1 VIRSSDNSLTG
12 SCKSSERVLVAA
24 LEQRPTAI
32 RYASA
37 DRVISLGIEGLIRK
51 LPIRW
56 RIFLI
61 AALNTAVAIILAA
74 LIWDGAKSLSAAWTE
89 VRQVRDSDRLL
100 ALLESEAGRL
110 QNLIHRYFNQPNPE
124 VFAEI
129 TLLREAL
136 LTTLRNRASV
146 DPMLAG
152 SVEGLVEA
160 TERFLAGFGD
170 LRATQARIART
181 YENEVLKP
189 ARDIAGLYA
198 IIDGASGS
206 RDALIWPSL
215 SKSREAFS
223 ATVVAANAYYLSLA
237 SSAVDDANK
246 NLETIERTIPVMLDL
261 ADNDLQR
268 AALGKLREH
277 VQILSQGLNNL
288 TTHFTSQER
297 LLRDAIDGNQ
307 GAMAAAIDQISAQMR
322 LRERLAQER
331 FDRTLAG
338 VYKKVAIIALVFLTL
353 IVVIGVAIT
362 RSISSPLRELM
373 TAMRAI
379 VAGNY
384 ESRLRGLKAR
394 DEIGDMARAVE
405 VFRENA
411 IAKRQ
416 AEEELRAAKERAEQ
430 ALTDLRNTQESLIEA
445 EKLAA
450 LGGLVA
456 GVAHEVNNPVGI
468 SMTVASSL
476 SRRCESFAA
485 ELEQGQMRRSRLVE
499 FIDGN
504 REAAN
509 QLVANLQ
516 RAGELIQSF
525 KQVAVDRSHA
535 ERRQFDLRHSTEQ
548 ILTSL
553 RPGLKK
559 SHIELVTEIPEGIV
573 MDSYP
578 GHYGQVLTNL
588 FLNAVKHGFD
598 GVPEGTIHIEAR
610 PVGGQVEINFY
621 DDGKGMTEEVQRRAF
636 DPFFTTRRSEGGT
649 GLGLHIVYNLVT
661 RRLGGR
667 IMVSSAPWRGTTFR
681 ITLPLS
687 APRQEPE
694 AGQVAG

>member
-1 VIRSSDNSLTG
+1 MV
-12 SCKSSERVLVAA
+12 A
-24 LEQRPTAI
+24 LEQRQPLPHAP
-32 RYASA
+32 A
-37 DRVISLGIEGLIRK
+37 DRLDRASDERGPRVTSLGIEGLIRR

-61 AALNTAVAIILAA
+61 AALNTAVAVILAA
-74 LIWDGAKSLSAAWTE
+74 LIWDGAKSLSTAWTD

-160 TERFLAGFGD
+160 TEKFLAGFGD
-170 LRATQARIART
+170 LRATQSRIART

-189 ARDIAGLYA
+189 ARDMAGLYA

-206 RDALIWPSL
+206 REALIWPSL

-237 SSAVDDANK
+237 SSAADDANK

-268 AALGKLREH
+268 AALAKLREH
-277 VQILSQGLNNL
+277 AQILRQGMNNL
-288 TTHFTSQER
+288 TINFTNQAR

-307 GAMAAAIDQISAQMR
+307 GAMATAIDQLSAEMR

-338 VYKKVAIIALVFLTL
+338 VYKKVAIVALVFLTL
-353 IVVIGVAIT
+353 IVIVGVAIT

-373 TAMRAI
+373 AAMHAI
-379 VAGNY
+379 VAGFY

-416 AEEELRAAKERAEQ
+416 AEEELRASKERAEQ
-430 ALTDLRNTQESLIEA
+430 ALTELRNTQESLIEA

-476 SRRCESFAA
+476 ARRCESFGA
-485 ELEQGQMRRSRLVE
+485 ELDQGQMRRSRLVE
-499 FIDGN
+499 FIESN

-535 ERRQFDLRHSTEQ
+535 ERRQFDLRQSTEQ
-548 ILTSL
+548 ILASL

-559 SHIELVTEIPEGIV
+559 SHIDLVTEIPEGIV

-588 FLNAVKHGFD
+588 FLNAVKHGFE

-610 PVGGQVEINFY
+610 PIGNQVEINFY

-694 AGQVAG
+694 AAQAVG

>member
-1 VIRSSDNSLTG
+1 V
-12 SCKSSERVLVAA
+12 VVA
-24 LEQRPTAI
+24 LEQRPTTMSEAAAE
-32 RYASA
+32 RSGAF
-37 DRVISLGIEGLIRK
+37 GLEVPLRR

-56 RIFLI
+56 RILLI
-61 AALNTAVAIILAA
+61 ATLNTAVALILAA
-74 LIWDGAKSLSAAWTE
+74 LIWDGAQSLSKAWTE
-89 VRQVRDSDRLL
+89 VRHVRESDRLL

-160 TERFLAGFGD
+160 TEKFLAGFGD
-170 LRATQARIART
+170 LRATQSRIART

-189 ARDIAGLYA
+189 ARDMAGLYA

-206 RDALIWPSL
+206 HDALIWPSL

-223 ATVVAANAYYLSLA
+223 ATVVASNAYYLSLA
-237 SSAVDDANK
+237 STAAEDADK
-246 NLETIERTIPVMLDL
+246 NLETIERTVPVMIDL

-268 AALGKLREH
+268 SALAKLRE
-277 VQILSQGLNNL
+277 QSQTLRQGLNNL
-288 TTHFTSQER
+288 TANFTTQAR

-307 GAMAAAIDQISAQMR
+307 GAMAAAIDQLSAQMR
-322 LRERLAQER
+322 TRERQAQER
-331 FDRTLAG
+331 FDRTLGG

-353 IVVIGVAIT
+353 VVVVGVAIT

-373 TAMRAI
+373 AAMHAI

-394 DEIGDMARAVE
+394 DEIGDMARAIE

-411 IAKRQ
+411 IAKRR
-416 AEEELRAAKERAEQ
+416 AEEDLRASKERAEQ
-430 ALTDLRNTQESLIEA
+430 ALTELRNTQESLIEA

-476 SRRCESFAA
+476 ARRCEGFTA

-499 FIDGN
+499 FINSN

-535 ERRQFDLRHSTEQ
+535 ERRLFDLRHSTEQ
-548 ILTSL
+548 ILASL

-559 SHIELVTEIPEGIV
+559 SHIELITEIPVGIA

-610 PVGGQVEINFY
+610 PVGVGQVEINFY
-621 DDGKGMTEEVQRRAF
+621 DDGKGMTDEVQRRAF

-667 IMVSSAPWRGTTFR
+667 IMLSSAPWRGTTFR

-687 APRQEPE
+687 APRQEEEP
-694 AGQVAG
+694 AQGAA

>member
-1 VIRSSDNSLTG
+1 V
-12 SCKSSERVLVAA
+12 VA
-24 LEQRPTAI
+24 LEQGSNAI
-32 RYASA
+32 PPAPAVRGS
-37 DRVISLGIEGLIRK
+37 VFGLEALMRAF
-51 LPIRW
+51 PIRW
-56 RIFLI
+56 RIFSI
-61 AALNTAVAIILAA
+61 AALNTAVAVILAA
-74 LIWDGAKSLSAAWTE
+74 LIWNGAKSLSSAWTD

-136 LTTLRNRASV
+136 LSTLRNRASV

-160 TERFLAGFGD
+160 TEKFLAGFGD
-170 LRATQARIART
+170 LRATQSRIGRT

-189 ARDIAGLYA
+189 ARDMAGLYA
-198 IIDGASGS
+198 IIDGASGA

-215 SKSREAFS
+215 SKSREAYS
-223 ATVVAANAYYLSLA
+223 ATVVAANAFYLSLA
-237 SSAVDDANK
+237 STAADDANK

-261 ADNDLQR
+261 SDNDLQR
-268 AALGKLREH
+268 AALSKLREQA
-277 VQILSQGLNNL
+277 QILRQGLNNL
-288 TTHFTSQER
+288 TSNFATQAR

-307 GAMAAAIDQISAQMR
+307 GAMAAAIDQLSAQMR
-322 LRERLAQER
+322 TRERLAQLR
-331 FDRTLAG
+331 FDRALG
-338 VYKKVAIIALVFLTL
+338 DVYKKVAIVAIVFLSL
-353 IVVIGVAIT
+353 VVILGVAIT
-362 RSISSPLRELM
+362 RSISGPLRELM
-373 TAMRAI
+373 AAMHAI

-384 ESRLRGLKAR
+384 ESRLRGLRAR
-394 DEIGDMARAVE
+394 DEIGGMARAVE

-411 IAKRQ
+411 IAKRR
-416 AEEELRAAKERAEQ
+416 AEEELRTSKERAEQ
-430 ALTDLRNTQESLIEA
+430 ALTELRNTQESLIEA

-476 SRRCESFAA
+476 ARRCEGFAA
-485 ELEQGQMRRSRLVE
+485 ELEHGQVRRSRLAE
-499 FIDGN
+499 FIAGN

-535 ERRQFDLRHSTEQ
+535 ERRQFDLRHSTDQ
-548 ILTSL
+548 ILASL

-559 SHIELVTEIPEGIV
+559 SHIELVMEIPEGII

-610 PVGGQVEINFY
+610 PVGVGQVEINFY
-621 DDGKGMTEEVQRRAF
+621 DDGKGMADDVQRRAF
-636 DPFFTTRRSEGGT
+636 DPFFTTRRGEGGT

-667 IMVSSAPWRGTTFR
+667 IMLSSAPWRGTTFR

-687 APRQEPE
+687 APRQEGE
-694 AGQVAG
+694 AA

>member
-1 VIRSSDNSLTG
+1 
-12 SCKSSERVLVAA
+12 LVVA
-24 LEQRPTAI
+24 LEQRSTIGEAAGE
-32 RYASA
+32 RARGFGV
-37 DRVISLGIEGLIRK
+37 DTLIRK

-61 AALNTAVAIILAA
+61 AFLNTAVALILAF
-74 LIWDGAKSLSAAWTE
+74 LIWDGAKSLSTAWTD

-152 SVEGLVEA
+152 TVEPLVEA
-160 TERFLAGFGD
+160 TEKFLAGFGD
-170 LRATQARIART
+170 LRATQSRIART

-223 ATVVAANAYYLSLA
+223 ATVVASNAYYLSVA
-237 SSAVDDANK
+237 SSAADEANK

-268 AALGKLREH
+268 AALAKLREQS
-277 VQILSQGLNNL
+277 QILRQGLSNL
-288 TTHFTSQER
+288 TSNFATQAR

-307 GAMAAAIDQISAQMR
+307 GAMASAIDQLSAQMR
-322 LRERLAQER
+322 TRERFAQER

-338 VYKKVAIIALVFLTL
+338 VYRKVAIVALVFLTL
-353 IVVIGVAIT
+353 IVVMGVAIT
-362 RSISSPLRELM
+362 RSISAPLRELM
-373 TAMRAI
+373 GAMQQI
-379 VAGNY
+379 VSGNY
-384 ESRLRGLKAR
+384 EARLRGLRAR
-394 DEIGDMARAVE
+394 DEIGEMARAVD

-411 IAKRQ
+411 IAKRR
-416 AEEELRAAKERAEQ
+416 AEEELRASKERAEQ
-430 ALTDLRNTQESLIEA
+430 ALRELRETQDSLIEA

-476 SRRCESFAA
+476 ARRCEGFSA

-499 FIDGN
+499 FIEGN

-535 ERRQFDLRHSTEQ
+535 DRRQFDLRQSTEQ
-548 ILTSL
+548 ILASL

-610 PVGGQVEINFY
+610 PVGLGQVEINFY

-667 IMVSSAPWRGTTFR
+667 IMLSSAPWRGTTFR

-687 APRQEPE
+687 APRQDTEP
-694 AGQVAG
+694 AQAVG

>member
-1 VIRSSDNSLTG
+1 V
-12 SCKSSERVLVAA
+12 A
-24 LEQRPTAI
+24 LEQRPAI
-32 RYASA
+32 SSASA
-37 DRVISLGIEGLIRK
+37 KRIGAFRIEGLIRK
-51 LPIRW
+51 LSIRW
-56 RIFLI
+56 RIVFI
-61 AALNTAVAIILAA
+61 ALLNIAVAIILAA
-74 LIWDGAKSLSAAWTE
+74 LIWEGAKSLNAAWTDL
-89 VRQVRDSDRLL
+89 RQVRDSDRLL
-100 ALLESEAGRL
+100 ALLESEASRL

-160 TERFLAGFGD
+160 TEKFLAGFGD
-170 LRATQARIART
+170 LRATQSRIART

-189 ARDIAGLYA
+189 ARDMAGLYA

-206 RDALIWPSL
+206 HEALIWPSL

-237 SSAVDDANK
+237 SSAADDANK

-268 AALGKLREH
+268 AALAKLREQS
-277 VQILSQGLNNL
+277 QILSQGMSNL
-288 TTHFTSQER
+288 SANFMTQAR
-297 LLRDAIDGNQ
+297 LLREAIDGNQ
-307 GAMAAAIDQISAQMR
+307 AAMAAAIDQLSAQMR
-322 LRERLAQER
+322 MRERYAQER
-331 FDRTLAG
+331 FDRTLGG
-338 VYKKVAIIALVFLTL
+338 VYRKVALTALVFLTL
-353 IVVIGVAIT
+353 IVVIGVAIA
-362 RSISSPLRELM
+362 RSISSPLYELM
-373 TAMRAI
+373 GAMHAI

-384 ESRLRGLKAR
+384 EHRLHGLKAR

-416 AEEELRAAKERAEQ
+416 AEEDLRTSKERAEQ

-468 SMTVASSL
+468 SMTVASTL
-476 SRRCESFAA
+476 ARRCESFAA
-485 ELEQGQMRRSRLVE
+485 ELGQGQMRRSRLAE
-499 FIDGN
+499 FIDSN

-548 ILTSL
+548 ILASL

-559 SHIELVTEIPEGIV
+559 SHIELVTEIPEGIA

-598 GVPEGTIHIEAR
+598 GLPEGTIHIEAR
-610 PVGGQVEINFY
+610 AVGVGQVEINFY

-681 ITLPLS
+681 IMLPLS
-687 APRQEPE
+687 APRQDAE
-694 AGQVAG
+694 AGQGSG

>member
-1 VIRSSDNSLTG
+1 
-12 SCKSSERVLVAA
+12 

-32 RYASA
+32 RHASA

-198 IIDGASGS
+198 IIDGATGA

-223 ATVVAANAYYLSLA
+223 AAVVAANAYYLSLA
-237 SSAVDDANK
+237 SSAADDANK

-268 AALGKLREH
+268 AALAKLREH
-277 VQILSQGLNNL
+277 VQILRLGLNNL
-288 TTHFTSQER
+288 ATHFTSQAR

-338 VYKKVAIIALVFLTL
+338 VYKKVAIVALVFLTL

-373 TAMRAI
+373 TAMHAI

-416 AEEELRAAKERAEQ
+416 AEEELRASKERAEQ
-430 ALTDLRNTQESLIEA
+430 ALTELRNTQESLIEA

-485 ELEQGQMRRSRLVE
+485 ELDQGQMRRSRLVE

-548 ILTSL
+548 ILASL

-578 GHYGQVLTNL
+578 GHYGQLLTNL

-621 DDGKGMTEEVQRRAF
+621 DDGKGMTEDVQRRAF

>member
-1 VIRSSDNSLTG
+1 MSGAATERSG
-12 SCKSSERVLVAA
+12 AFG
-24 LEQRPTAI
+24 LEVP
-32 RYASA
+32 
-37 DRVISLGIEGLIRK
+37 LRK

-56 RIFLI
+56 RILLI
-61 AALNTAVAIILAA
+61 ATLNTAVALILAA
-74 LIWDGAKSLSAAWTE
+74 LIWDGAQSLSKAWTE
-89 VRQVRDSDRLL
+89 VRHVRESDRLL

-110 QNLIHRYFNQPNPE
+110 QNLIHRYFNQPIPE

-160 TERFLAGFGD
+160 TEKFLAGFGD
-170 LRATQARIART
+170 LRATQSRIART

-189 ARDIAGLYA
+189 ARDMAGLYA

-223 ATVVAANAYYLSLA
+223 ATVVASNAYYLSLA
-237 SSAVDDANK
+237 STAAEDADK
-246 NLETIERTIPVMLDL
+246 NLETIERTIPVMIDL

-268 AALGKLREH
+268 AALAKLRE
-277 VQILSQGLNNL
+277 QSQTLRQGLNNL
-288 TTHFTSQER
+288 TANFTTQAR

-307 GAMAAAIDQISAQMR
+307 GAMAAAIDQLSAQMR
-322 LRERLAQER
+322 TRERQAQER

-338 VYKKVAIIALVFLTL
+338 VYKKVAIVALVFLTL
-353 IVVIGVAIT
+353 AVVVGVAIT

-373 TAMRAI
+373 AAMHAI

-394 DEIGDMARAVE
+394 DEIGDMARAIE

-411 IAKRQ
+411 IAKRR
-416 AEEELRAAKERAEQ
+416 AEEELRASKERAEQ
-430 ALTDLRNTQESLIEA
+430 ALTELRNTQESLIEA

-476 SRRCESFAA
+476 ARRCESFTA
-485 ELEQGQMRRSRLVE
+485 ELEQGQMRRSRLAE
-499 FIDGN
+499 FINSN

-535 ERRQFDLRHSTEQ
+535 ERRLFDLRHSTEQ
-548 ILTSL
+548 ILASL

-559 SHIELVTEIPEGIV
+559 SHIELITEIPVGIA

-610 PVGGQVEINFY
+610 PVGVGQVEINFY
-621 DDGKGMTEEVQRRAF
+621 DDGKGMTDEVQRRAF
-636 DPFFTTRRSEGGT
+636 DPFFTTRRGEGGT

-667 IMVSSAPWRGTTFR
+667 IMLSSAPWRGTTFR

-687 APRQEPE
+687 APRQEEE
-694 AGQVAG
+694 AAQGAA

>member
-1 VIRSSDNSLTG
+1 MAD
-12 SCKSSERVLVAA
+12 AA
-24 LEQRPTAI
+24 NGRANPF
-32 RYASA
+32 S
-37 DRVISLGIEGLIRK
+37 IEGLIRR
-51 LPIRW
+51 LSIRW

-61 AALNTAVAIILAA
+61 ALLNSAAAILLAM
-74 LIWDGAKSLSAAWTE
+74 LIWDGAKSLSAAWND

-152 SVEGLVEA
+152 TVEPLVEA
-160 TERFLAGFGD
+160 TEKFLAGFGD
-170 LRATQARIART
+170 LRATQSRIAKT

-206 RDALIWPSL
+206 HDALIWPSL

-223 ATVVAANAYYLSLA
+223 ATVVAANAFYLSL
-237 SSAVDDANK
+237 SSTAADDANK

-268 AALGKLREH
+268 AALAKLRE
-277 VQILSQGLNNL
+277 QSQMLRQGLSNL
-288 TTHFTSQER
+288 TTNFTTQAR
-297 LLRDAIDGNQ
+297 LLRDEIDGNQ
-307 GAMAAAIDQISAQMR
+307 GAMAAAIDQLSAEMR
-322 LRERLAQER
+322 MRERYAQER
-331 FDRTLAG
+331 FDRTLGG
-338 VYKKVAIIALVFLTL
+338 VYKKVAIVALVFLTL
-353 IVVIGVAIT
+353 IVVMGLAIT
-362 RSISSPLRELM
+362 RSISGPLRDLM
-373 TAMRAI
+373 TAMHAI

-384 ESRLRGLKAR
+384 ESRLRGLNAR

-411 IAKRQ
+411 IAKRR
-416 AEEELRAAKERAEQ
+416 AEEELRASKERAEQ
-430 ALTDLRNTQESLIEA
+430 ALTELRNTQESLIEA

-476 SRRCESFAA
+476 ARRCESFAG
-485 ELEQGQMRRSRLVE
+485 ELEQGQVRRSRLAE
-499 FIDGN
+499 FIEGN

-535 ERRQFDLRHSTEQ
+535 ERRQFDLRQSTEQ
-548 ILTSL
+548 ILASL

-610 PVGGQVEINFY
+610 PVGVGQVEINFY

-636 DPFFTTRRSEGGT
+636 DPFFTTRRGEGGT

-667 IMVSSAPWRGTTFR
+667 IMLSSAPWRGTTFR
-681 ITLPLS
+681 VTLPLT
-687 APRQEPE
+687 APRQEAE
-694 AGQVAG
+694 AT

>member
-1 VIRSSDNSLTG
+1 MT
-12 SCKSSERVLVAA
+12 
-24 LEQRPTAI
+24 
-32 RYASA
+32 
-37 DRVISLGIEGLIRK
+37 SLGIEGLIRR

-61 AALNTAVAIILAA
+61 AALNTAVAVILAA
-74 LIWDGAKSLSAAWTE
+74 LIWDGAKSLSTAWTD

-160 TERFLAGFGD
+160 TEKFLAGFGD
-170 LRATQARIART
+170 LRATQSRIART

-189 ARDIAGLYA
+189 ARDMAGLYA

-206 RDALIWPSL
+206 REALIWPSL

-237 SSAVDDANK
+237 SSAADDANK

-268 AALGKLREH
+268 AALAKLREH
-277 VQILSQGLNNL
+277 AQILRQGMNNL
-288 TTHFTSQER
+288 TINFTSQAR

-307 GAMAAAIDQISAQMR
+307 GAMATAIDQLSAEMR

-338 VYKKVAIIALVFLTL
+338 VYKKVAIVALVFLTL
-353 IVVIGVAIT
+353 IVIVGVAIT

-373 TAMRAI
+373 AAMHAI
-379 VAGNY
+379 VAGFY

-416 AEEELRAAKERAEQ
+416 AEEELRASKERAEQ
-430 ALTDLRNTQESLIEA
+430 ALTELRNTQESLIEA

-476 SRRCESFAA
+476 ARRCESFGA
-485 ELEQGQMRRSRLVE
+485 ELDQGQMRRSRLVE
-499 FIDGN
+499 FIEGN

-535 ERRQFDLRHSTEQ
+535 ERRQFDLRQSTEQ
-548 ILTSL
+548 ILASL

-559 SHIELVTEIPEGIV
+559 SHIDLVTEIPEGIV

-610 PVGGQVEINFY
+610 PIGNQVEINFY

-694 AGQVAG
+694 AAKAVV

>member
-1 VIRSSDNSLTG
+1 V
-12 SCKSSERVLVAA
+12 VA
-24 LEQRPTAI
+24 LEQTPTIGDA
-32 RYASA
+32 AT
-37 DRVISLGIEGLIRK
+37 DRGGGFGVDTLIRK

-61 AALNTAVAIILAA
+61 ACLNTAVALILAF
-74 LIWDGAKSLSAAWTE
+74 LIWDGAKSLSTAWTD

-152 SVEGLVEA
+152 TVEPLVEA
-160 TERFLAGFGD
+160 TEKFLAGFGD
-170 LRATQARIART
+170 LRATQSRIART
-181 YENEVLKP
+181 YENEVLRP

-223 ATVVAANAYYLSLA
+223 ATVVAANAYYLSVA
-237 SSAVDDANK
+237 SSAADEANK

-268 AALGKLREH
+268 AALAKLREQS
-277 VQILSQGLNNL
+277 QILRQGLSNL
-288 TTHFTSQER
+288 TSNFTTQAR

-307 GAMAAAIDQISAQMR
+307 GAMAAAIDQLSAQMR
-322 LRERLAQER
+322 TRERFAQER

-338 VYKKVAIIALVFLTL
+338 VYRKVAIVALVFLTL
-353 IVVIGVAIT
+353 IVVMGVAIT
-362 RSISSPLRELM
+362 RSISAPLRELM
-373 TAMRAI
+373 GAMQQI
-379 VAGNY
+379 VSGNY
-384 ESRLRGLKAR
+384 EARLRGLRAR
-394 DEIGDMARAVE
+394 DEIGEMARAVD

-411 IAKRQ
+411 IAKRR
-416 AEEELRAAKERAEQ
+416 AEEELRASKERAEQ
-430 ALTDLRNTQESLIEA
+430 ALKELRETQDSLIEA

-476 SRRCESFAA
+476 ARRCESFSA

-499 FIDGN
+499 FISGN

-535 ERRQFDLRHSTEQ
+535 DRRQFDLRQSTEQ
-548 ILTSL
+548 ILASL

-559 SHIELVTEIPEGIV
+559 SHIELVTEIPDGIV

-610 PVGGQVEINFY
+610 PVGLGQVEINFY

-667 IMVSSAPWRGTTFR
+667 IMLSSAPWRGTTFR

-687 APRQEPE
+687 APRQDSEPVQA
-694 AGQVAG
+694 AG

>member
-1 VIRSSDNSLTG
+1 V
-12 SCKSSERVLVAA
+12 VA
-24 LEQRPTAI
+24 LEQRQALPHAP
-32 RYASA
+32 A
-37 DRVISLGIEGLIRK
+37 DRHDRADGGRAPRVSSLGIEGLIRK

-61 AALNTAVAIILAA
+61 AALNTAVAVILAA
-74 LIWDGAKSLSAAWTE
+74 LIWDGAQSLSTAWTD

-160 TERFLAGFGD
+160 TEKFLAGFGD

-268 AALGKLREH
+268 AALAKLREH
-277 VQILSQGLNNL
+277 VQILRQGLSNL
-288 TTHFTSQER
+288 TINFTNQAR
-297 LLRDAIDGNQ
+297 LLREAIDGNQ
-307 GAMAAAIDQISAQMR
+307 GAMATAIDQLSAQMR

-338 VYKKVAIIALVFLTL
+338 VYKKVAIVALVFLTL
-353 IVVIGVAIT
+353 IVMVGVAIT

-373 TAMRAI
+373 GAMHAI
-379 VAGNY
+379 VAGFY

-394 DEIGDMARAVE
+394 DEIGDMARAIE

-416 AEEELRAAKERAEQ
+416 AEEELRASKERAEQ
-430 ALTDLRNTQESLIEA
+430 ALTELRNTQESLIEA

-476 SRRCESFAA
+476 ARRCENFGA
-485 ELEQGQMRRSRLVE
+485 ELDQGQMRRSRLKE
-499 FIDGN
+499 FIEGN

-610 PVGGQVEINFY
+610 QIGSQVEINFY

-694 AGQVAG
+694 AGQAAG

>member
-1 VIRSSDNSLTG
+1 
-12 SCKSSERVLVAA
+12 LVA
-24 LEQRPTAI
+24 LEQGSTAI
-32 RYASA
+32 PQAPTQRGS
-37 DRVISLGIEGLIRK
+37 VFGLEVLMRAF
-51 LPIRW
+51 PIRW
-56 RIFLI
+56 RIFSI

-74 LIWDGAKSLSAAWTE
+74 LIWNGAKSLSSAWTD

-136 LTTLRNRASV
+136 LSTLRNRASV

-160 TERFLAGFGD
+160 TEKFLAGFGD
-170 LRATQARIART
+170 LRATQSRIART

-189 ARDIAGLYA
+189 ARDMAGLYA
-198 IIDGASGS
+198 IIDGASGA

-215 SKSREAFS
+215 SKSREAYS
-223 ATVVAANAYYLSLA
+223 ATVVASNAFYLSLA
-237 SSAVDDANK
+237 SSAADDANK

-268 AALGKLREH
+268 AALSKLREQA
-277 VQILSQGLNNL
+277 QILRQGLNNL
-288 TTHFTSQER
+288 TGNFATQAR

-307 GAMAAAIDQISAQMR
+307 GSMAAAIDQLSAQMR
-322 LRERLAQER
+322 VRERLAQQR
-331 FDRTLAG
+331 FDRALAD
-338 VYKKVAIIALVFLTL
+338 VYKKVAIVAVVFLSL
-353 IVVIGVAIT
+353 VVILGVAIT
-362 RSISSPLRELM
+362 RSISGPLRELM
-373 TAMRAI
+373 AAMHAI

-416 AEEELRAAKERAEQ
+416 AEEELRASKERAEQ
-430 ALTDLRNTQESLIEA
+430 ALTELRNTQESLIEA

-476 SRRCESFAA
+476 ARRCEGFAA
-485 ELEQGQMRRSRLVE
+485 ELEHGQVRRSRLAE
-499 FIDGN
+499 FIAGN

-535 ERRQFDLRHSTEQ
+535 ERRQFDLRHSTDQ
-548 ILTSL
+548 ILASL

-559 SHIELVTEIPEGIV
+559 SHIELITEIPEGII

-610 PVGGQVEINFY
+610 PVASGQVEINFY
-621 DDGKGMTEEVQRRAF
+621 DDGKGMSDEVQRRAF

-667 IMVSSAPWRGTTFR
+667 IMLSSAPWRGTTFR
-681 ITLPLS
+681 ITLPLT
-687 APRQEPE
+687 APRQEGE
-694 AGQVAG
+694 AA

>member
-1 VIRSSDNSLTG
+1 V
-12 SCKSSERVLVAA
+12 VA
-24 LEQRPTAI
+24 LEQRPTMTEA
-32 RYASA
+32 AA
-37 DRVISLGIEGLIRK
+37 ERVSGFGIDTLIRK

-61 AALNTAVAIILAA
+61 AFLNTAVAIILAF
-74 LIWDGAKSLSAAWTE
+74 LIWDGAKSLSAAWTD

-152 SVEGLVEA
+152 TVEPLVEA
-160 TERFLAGFGD
+160 TEKFLAGFGD
-170 LRATQARIART
+170 LRATQSRIART

-223 ATVVAANAYYLSLA
+223 ATVVASNAYYLSVA
-237 SSAVDDANK
+237 SSAADEANK

-268 AALGKLREH
+268 AALAKLREQS
-277 VQILSQGLNNL
+277 QILRQGLNNL
-288 TTHFTSQER
+288 AANFTTQAR

-307 GAMAAAIDQISAQMR
+307 GAMAAAIDQLSAQMR
-322 LRERLAQER
+322 MRERFAQER

-338 VYKKVAIIALVFLTL
+338 VYRKVAIVALVFLTL
-353 IVVIGVAIT
+353 IVVMGVAIT
-362 RSISSPLRELM
+362 RSISAPLRELM
-373 TAMRAI
+373 GAMHAT
-379 VAGNY
+379 VSGNY
-384 ESRLRGLKAR
+384 ESRVRGLRAR
-394 DEIGDMARAVE
+394 DEIGEMARAVE

-411 IAKRQ
+411 IAKRR
-416 AEEELRAAKERAEQ
+416 AEEELRASKERAEQ
-430 ALTDLRNTQESLIEA
+430 ALKELRDTQDSLIEA

-476 SRRCESFAA
+476 ARRCESFSA

-499 FIDGN
+499 FIEGN

-535 ERRQFDLRHSTEQ
+535 DRRQFDLRQSTEQ
-548 ILTSL
+548 ILASL

-610 PVGGQVEINFY
+610 PVGLGQVEINFY
-621 DDGKGMTEEVQRRAF
+621 DDGKGMTEDVQRRAF

-667 IMVSSAPWRGTTFR
+667 IMLSSAPWRGTTFR

-687 APRQEPE
+687 APRQESEPAQA
-694 AGQVAG
+694 AG

>member
-1 VIRSSDNSLTG
+1 VP
-12 SCKSSERVLVAA
+12 VVA
-24 LEQRPTAI
+24 LEQRSTVMPQPAAEPPGTF
-32 RYASA
+32 
-37 DRVISLGIEGLIRK
+37 GLEAFLRK

-56 RIFLI
+56 RILSI
-61 AALNTAVAIILAA
+61 AALNIAVAIILAT
-74 LIWDGAKSLSAAWTE
+74 LIFEGAKSLNAAWTE
-89 VRQVRDSDRLL
+89 VRQVRESDRLL

-160 TERFLAGFGD
+160 TEKFLAGFGD
-170 LRATQARIART
+170 LRATQSRIART

-189 ARDIAGLYA
+189 ARDMAGLYA

-223 ATVVAANAYYLSLA
+223 ATVVASNAYYLSLA
-237 SSAVDDANK
+237 SSAADDANK

-268 AALGKLREH
+268 AALAKLREQA
-277 VQILSQGLNNL
+277 QILRQGLNNL
-288 TTHFTSQER
+288 AANFTTQAR

-307 GAMAAAIDQISAQMR
+307 GAMATSIDQISAQMR
-322 LRERLAQER
+322 LRERYAQER
-331 FDRTLAG
+331 FDRTLGG
-338 VYKKVAIIALVFLTL
+338 VYRKVALVALLFLTL
-353 IVVIGVAIT
+353 IMVMGVAIA
-362 RSISSPLRELM
+362 RSISAPLRELM
-373 TAMRAI
+373 AAMRAI
-379 VAGNY
+379 VAGHY
-384 ESRLRGLKAR
+384 ESRLRGLEAR

-416 AEEELRAAKERAEQ
+416 AEEELRASKERAEQ
-430 ALTDLRNTQESLIEA
+430 ALTELRNTQESLIEA

-468 SMTVASSL
+468 SMTVASTL
-476 SRRCESFAA
+476 ARRCETFTA
-485 ELEQGQMRRSRLVE
+485 ELDQGQMRRSRLVE
-499 FIDGN
+499 FIESN

-548 ILTSL
+548 ILASL

-598 GVPEGTIHIEAR
+598 GVPEGTIHIDAR
-610 PVGGQVEINFY
+610 RVGTGHVEINFY

-687 APRQEPE
+687 APRQEVE
-694 AGQVAG
+694 AGPAVGAQSAGAHANGQAAG

>member
-1 VIRSSDNSLTG
+1 V
-12 SCKSSERVLVAA
+12 VVA
-24 LEQRPTAI
+24 LEQRPTAMSGAATE
-32 RYASA
+32 RSGAF
-37 DRVISLGIEGLIRK
+37 GLEAPLRK

-56 RIFLI
+56 RILLI
-61 AALNTAVAIILAA
+61 ATLNTAVALILAA
-74 LIWDGAKSLSAAWTE
+74 LIWDGAQSLSKAWTE
-89 VRQVRDSDRLL
+89 VRHVRESDRLL

-160 TERFLAGFGD
+160 TEKFLAGFGD
-170 LRATQARIART
+170 LRATQSRIART

-189 ARDIAGLYA
+189 ARDMAGLYA

-223 ATVVAANAYYLSLA
+223 ATVVASNAYYLSLA
-237 SSAVDDANK
+237 STAAEDADK
-246 NLETIERTIPVMLDL
+246 NLETIERTIPVMIDL

-268 AALGKLREH
+268 AALAKLRE
-277 VQILSQGLNNL
+277 QSQTLRQGLNNL
-288 TTHFTSQER
+288 TANFTTQAR

-307 GAMAAAIDQISAQMR
+307 GAMAAAIDQLSAQMR
-322 LRERLAQER
+322 TRERQAQER

-338 VYKKVAIIALVFLTL
+338 VYKKVAIVALVFLTL
-353 IVVIGVAIT
+353 IVVVGVAIT

-373 TAMRAI
+373 AAMHAI

-394 DEIGDMARAVE
+394 DEIGDMARAIE

-411 IAKRQ
+411 IAKRR
-416 AEEELRAAKERAEQ
+416 AEEELRASKERAEQ
-430 ALTDLRNTQESLIEA
+430 ALTELRNTQESLIEA

-476 SRRCESFAA
+476 ARRCESFTA
-485 ELEQGQMRRSRLVE
+485 ELEQGQMRRSRLAE
-499 FIDGN
+499 FINSN

-535 ERRQFDLRHSTEQ
+535 ERRLFDLRHSTEQ
-548 ILTSL
+548 ILASL

-559 SHIELVTEIPEGIV
+559 SHIELITEIPVGIA

-610 PVGGQVEINFY
+610 PVGVGQVEINFY
-621 DDGKGMTEEVQRRAF
+621 DDGKGMTDEVQRRAF

-649 GLGLHIVYNLVT
+649 GLGLLIVYNLVT

-667 IMVSSAPWRGTTFR
+667 IMLSSAPWRGTTFR

-687 APRQEPE
+687 APRQEEE
-694 AGQVAG
+694 AAQGAA

>member
-1 VIRSSDNSLTG
+1 MAEVGARASSF
-12 SCKSSERVLVAA
+12 
-24 LEQRPTAI
+24 
-32 RYASA
+32 
-37 DRVISLGIEGLIRK
+37 GIEGLIRK

-61 AALNTAVAIILAA
+61 AMLNTATAVILAM
-74 LIWDGAKSLSAAWTE
+74 LIWDGAKSLSTAWND

-152 SVEGLVEA
+152 TVEPLVEA
-160 TERFLAGFGD
+160 TEKFLAGFGD
-170 LRATQARIART
+170 LRATQSRIART

-237 SSAVDDANK
+237 STAAEDANK

-268 AALGKLREH
+268 AALAKLRE
-277 VQILSQGLNNL
+277 QSQLLRQGLNNL
-288 TTHFTSQER
+288 TTNFTTQAR

-307 GAMAAAIDQISAQMR
+307 GAMAAAIDQLSAQMR
-322 LRERLAQER
+322 MRERFAQER

-338 VYKKVAIIALVFLTL
+338 VYKKVAIVALVFLTL
-353 IVVIGVAIT
+353 IVVMGVAIT
-362 RSISSPLRELM
+362 RSISAPLRELM
-373 TAMRAI
+373 TAMHAI

-411 IAKRQ
+411 IAKRR
-416 AEEELRAAKERAEQ
+416 AEEELRASKEHAEQ
-430 ALTDLRNTQESLIEA
+430 ALTELRNTQESLIEA

-476 SRRCESFAA
+476 SRRCESFAS

-499 FIDGN
+499 FIEGN

-535 ERRQFDLRHSTEQ
+535 ERRQFDLRQSTEQ
-548 ILTSL
+548 ILASL

-559 SHIELVTEIPEGIV
+559 SHIELVTEIPDGIV

-610 PVGGQVEINFY
+610 PVGVGQVEINFY

-636 DPFFTTRRSEGGT
+636 DPFFTTRRGEGGT

-667 IMVSSAPWRGTTFR
+667 IMLSSAPWRGTTFR
-681 ITLPLS
+681 VTLPLS
-687 APRQEPE
+687 APRQEAE
-694 AGQVAG
+694 ATQAAG

>member
-1 VIRSSDNSLTG
+1 V
-12 SCKSSERVLVAA
+12 VVA
-24 LEQRPTAI
+24 LEQRPTAMSGAATE
-32 RYASA
+32 RSGA
-37 DRVISLGIEGLIRK
+37 LGLEVPLRK

-56 RIFLI
+56 RILLI
-61 AALNTAVAIILAA
+61 ATLNTAVALILAA
-74 LIWDGAKSLSAAWTE
+74 LIWDGAQSLSKAWTE
-89 VRQVRDSDRLL
+89 VRHVRESDRLL

-160 TERFLAGFGD
+160 TEKFLAGFGD
-170 LRATQARIART
+170 LRATQSRIART

-189 ARDIAGLYA
+189 ARDMAGLYA

-223 ATVVAANAYYLSLA
+223 ATVVASNAYYLSLA
-237 SSAVDDANK
+237 STAAEDADK
-246 NLETIERTIPVMLDL
+246 NLETIERTIPVMIDL

-268 AALGKLREH
+268 AALAKLRE
-277 VQILSQGLNNL
+277 QSQTLRQGLNNL
-288 TTHFTSQER
+288 TANFTTQAR

-307 GAMAAAIDQISAQMR
+307 GAMAAAIDQLSAQMR
-322 LRERLAQER
+322 TRERQAQER

-338 VYKKVAIIALVFLTL
+338 VYKKVAIVALVFLTL
-353 IVVIGVAIT
+353 IVVVGVAIT

-373 TAMRAI
+373 AAMHAI

-394 DEIGDMARAVE
+394 DEIGDMARAIE

-411 IAKRQ
+411 IAKRR
-416 AEEELRAAKERAEQ
+416 AEEELRASKERAEQ
-430 ALTDLRNTQESLIEA
+430 ALTELRNTQESLIEA

-476 SRRCESFAA
+476 ARRCESFTA
-485 ELEQGQMRRSRLVE
+485 ELEQGQMRRSRLAE
-499 FIDGN
+499 FINSN

-535 ERRQFDLRHSTEQ
+535 ERRLFDLRHSTEQ
-548 ILTSL
+548 ILASL

-559 SHIELVTEIPEGIV
+559 SHIELITEIPVGIA

-610 PVGGQVEINFY
+610 PVGVGQVEINFY
-621 DDGKGMTEEVQRRAF
+621 DDGKGMTDEVQRRAF

-667 IMVSSAPWRGTTFR
+667 IMLSSAPWRGTTFR

-687 APRQEPE
+687 APRQEEE
-694 AGQVAG
+694 AAQGAA